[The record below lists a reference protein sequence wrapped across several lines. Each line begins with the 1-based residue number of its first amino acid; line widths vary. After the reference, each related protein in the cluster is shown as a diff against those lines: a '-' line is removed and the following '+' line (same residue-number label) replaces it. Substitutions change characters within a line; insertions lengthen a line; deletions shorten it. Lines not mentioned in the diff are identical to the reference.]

1 MHMFLGHRAARTC
14 WSAVR
19 LYWYRCM
26 STRTSTARVAAARPR
41 SPLPFPRAPQVKR
54 LACCDVP
61 CQGRGAHAMPRDAHT
76 SPKSVRGQVAYE
88 DVRRSR
94 RLQREGRVVI
104 AACLRRDTHVHACT
118 CAHVHDMHMTCC
130 ACAWTSKEKCSGG
143 STVSYTGNISHSLTH
158 THRPPHSRGASNN
171 DTTVGY

>member
-1 MHMFLGHRAARTC
+1 
-14 WSAVR
+14 
-19 LYWYRCM
+19 M

-104 AACLRRDTHVHACT
+104 AACLRREKVKEVKGGVIVASLRRDTHVHQRRSAAVAPLFLIPVIYLT
-118 CAHVHDMHMTCC
+118 
-130 ACAWTSKEKCSGG
+130 
-143 STVSYTGNISHSLTH
+143 HSLTP
-158 THRPPHSRGASNN
+158 TGHRTLAVLQTMILRLDINL
-171 DTTVGY
+171 